1 MTDTPGGLAGIP
13 QHRVGGILE
22 TMPRLGVRDGDPLVV
37 DLRSTPIGSWDELW
51 DALVGP
57 CGLPEWFGRNLDAWN
72 DTLGTGA
79 ISQVLDAHP
88 YLIVRVLGRGL
99 FAPDNPEGLRFV
111 ETTASTGE
119 GRVDIEG

>member
-1 MTDTPGGLAGIP
+1 
-13 QHRVGGILE
+13 
-22 TMPRLGVRDGDPLVV
+22 
-37 DLRSTPIGSWDELW
+37 LW